1 MILLITSVVICLC
14 TKDEKKEVLSDTVE
28 SDSILYNDFKPD
40 LAIKFSLDTTYD
52 NRGNMLIKGEF
63 NYKIDINK
71 DDILDFLFVGKE
83 WGING
88 MHLDDSV
95 YIEGLS
101 SGAYIGYRRPS
112 QDPCCPCNAQCMIL
126 DEIIDKNLKDG
137 WIQRAIIDYQ
147 KGGTGC
153 SWDYRPAEK
162 SCLAIWLRINNE
174 NFYGWIDA
182 WTSGWTNI
190 GGTYV
195 RDEFVIED
203 FAINLR
209 NGKSIRAGQKQ

>member
-1 MILLITSVVICLC
+1 MILLTAFVVICLC
-14 TKDEKKEVLSDTVE
+14 TKDVKKEDISDTVE
-28 SDSILYNDFKPD
+28 PDSILYIDFEPD
-40 LAIKFSLDTTYD
+40 IAIKFSFDTAYD
-52 NRGNMLIKGEF
+52 DHGDTIIKGEF
-63 NYKIDINK
+63 SYKIDINK
-71 DDILDFLFVGKE
+71 DNNSDFLFVGKE

-88 MHLDDSV
+88 MHVDDSV
-95 YIEGLS
+95 YMEAL
-101 SGAYIGYRRPS
+101 SGAYIGYRHASPN
-112 QDPCCPCNAQCMIL
+112 PCCPCNAQCMIQ

-153 SWDYRPAEK
+153 SWNFRAAEK
-162 SCLAIWLRINNE
+162 RCLAIWLRINNE

-182 WTSGWTNI
+182 WISGWTNI

-195 RDEFVIED
+195 RDEFIIDD

>member
-1 MILLITSVVICLC
+1 MASVVICLC
-14 TKDEKKEVLSDTVE
+14 TNDVKKEDISDNVE
-28 SDSILYNDFKPD
+28 PDSILYNDFDPD
-40 LAIKFSLDTTYD
+40 MEIKFSFDTTYD
-52 NRGNMLIKGEF
+52 DHGNTIIKGEF

-71 DDILDFLFVGKE
+71 DSISDFLFVGKE
-83 WGING
+83 WCING
-88 MHLDDSV
+88 TYFDDSV

-101 SGAYIGYRRPS
+101 SGTYIGYRHPS
-112 QDPCCPCNAQCMIL
+112 QDPCCPCNAQCMIK
-126 DEIIDKNLKDG
+126 DEIIDKNLKEG
-137 WIQRAIIDYQ
+137 WIQRAIIHYE

-153 SWDYRPAEK
+153 SWNYRPAEK
-162 SCLAIWLRINNE
+162 NCFAIWLRINNE

-195 RDEFVIED
+195 IEEFVIDD

-209 NGKSIRAGQKQ
+209 NGKSLRAGQKQ